1 MARIEIGE
9 YLAVDTR
16 VCGGRL
22 IFKGT
27 RILVSD
33 ALQLM
38 GAGYTPEEIAN
49 QYRGLITPKAVREAR
64 SLTRRGLGRE
74 VSPKAKTAA

>member
-1 MARIEIGE
+1 MARTEIGK

-27 RILVSD
+27 RILVAH
-33 ALQLM
+33 ALELVK
-38 GAGYTPEEIAN
+38 AGYTPEEVAK
-49 QYRGLITPKAVREAR
+49 QYYDLITAEAVREALL
-64 SLTRRGLGRE
+64 LTRRGVVKEISLR
-74 VSPKAKTAA
+74 AKTAA